1 MLSLPI
7 RSTSPETLSP
17 HCYGDLSFGG
27 ESVANVLAQLSDGRL
42 GAQHRVHNDPDLDA
56 GAMPRLRGWKPI
68 LGQVG
73 SAQTHLERNG
83 VRPGDLFLF
92 FGWFREIEKFNDC
105 WQFCRSA
112 PDIHVIFGWLQ
123 IERIAH
129 PNAELAEELPWAS
142 YHPHFHGNWSTNN
155 ALYIARD
162 RLILGGKKLATV
174 GGGTYRDFKSARQ
187 LTAPGRTRS
196 WWELPA
202 VFFPDGDKTPLSY
215 HSNMDRWHNENGRVL
230 LKSAARGQEFVLDTK
245 EYPNVVEWVEDL
257 FDELGYKSG

>member
-17 HCYGDLSFGG
+17 HCYGDLSFDG
-27 ESVANVLAQLSDGRL
+27 ESVANVLVQLSDGRL
-42 GAQHRVHNDPDLDA
+42 GAQDRVHNDPDLDA

-83 VRPGDLFLF
+83 VCPGDLFLF

-105 WQFCRSA
+105 WQFCCSA

-155 ALYIARD
+155 ALYIATD

-196 WWELPA
+196 WWELPD

-215 HSNMDRWHNENGRVL
+215 HSNMNRWHIENGRVL
-230 LKSAARGQEFVLDTK
+230 LKSAARGQEFVLDMK
-245 EYPNVVEWVEDL
+245 EYPGVKDWVEEL
-257 FDELGYKSG
+257 FYDPGRKQE